1 MKIIIIIF
9 LFGYRIQ
16 FLLLLL
22 IFLFNYLFNLL
33 FPILNSNSL
42 KNTINDNI

>member
-1 MKIIIIIF
+1 MKFSILEMIF
-9 LFGYRIQ
+9 LNKNMPYTNLR
-16 FLLLLL
+16 
-22 IFLFNYLFNLL
+22 FNYLFNLL